1 MGLLHA
7 EPARGAAALVAA
19 ASSSRVTYTSTSVRG
34 EPVEMTGLVHLPPG
48 DPPADGWPVVTYGH
62 MTTGAGARSAPSLA
76 TPDHPELRRMTQ
88 GDALVSLLLAAGV
101 VVLRPDYEGI
111 GGPGP
116 HPYLIGRSLAT
127 STLDLLAA
135 ARAADPRMGPL
146 WVSAGH
152 SEGSVAAL
160 FAAGADRAPPP
171 GVCLRGVA
179 AFAPVS
185 RMDLTIGAFQRLP
198 VAVRGWEVVVP
209 LIALMLA
216 GAATVDD
223 DLGGLL
229 TTGGLSHLA
238 LELWP
243 QLPQRSLEE
252 LATRDSWGGLAP
264 SRVTGPRGAELRHR
278 LFSVL
283 RANDVRGVALR
294 PGVPV
299 RIDAGLVDEVAP
311 LPVTEA
317 LVRGYRS
324 AGVDVT
330 YRRWR
335 ASHSGVMNAGR
346 APHPAA
352 AWIVDRL
359 RPQTPA
365 ERP

>member
-1 MGLLHA
+1 MRVLHA
-7 EPARGAAALVAA
+7 EPAVGSAALAAAT
-19 ASSSRVTYTSTSVRG
+19 SSSRVTYASTSVRG

-48 DPPADGWPVVTYGH
+48 EPPDGGWPVVTYGH
-62 MTTGAGARSAPSLA
+62 MTTGAGARGAPSLA

-88 GDALVSLLLAAGV
+88 GDVLVSHLLEAGV

-127 STLDLLAA
+127 ATLDLLAA
-135 ARAADPRMGPL
+135 ARAADPRLGPR

-160 FAAGADRAPPP
+160 FAAGAHRDLPVGVSLRA
-171 GVCLRGVA
+171 VA

-198 VAVRGWEVVVP
+198 LAVPGWEVVVP
-209 LIALMLA
+209 LIALMVA

-223 DLGGLL
+223 DLAALVAS
-229 TTGGLSHLA
+229 GGLSA
-238 LELWP
+238 PAVAMWP
-243 QLPQRSLEE
+243 QLAHRSLEE
-252 LATRDSWGGLAP
+252 LARRDSWGGLAP
-264 SRVTGPRGAELRHR
+264 SRLTGPRGAELRHR
-278 LFSVL
+278 LFCVL
-283 RANDVRGVALR
+283 RANDVRDVVLR

-311 LPVTEA
+311 LPITES
-317 LVRGYRS
+317 LVRRYRR

-335 ASHSGVMNAGR
+335 ASHSGVMGAGR
-346 APHPAA
+346 APGPAA
-352 AWIVDRL
+352 RWIVQHLRL
-359 RPQTPA
+359 P
-365 ERP
+365 